1 MIKIEVLY
9 PEVANLYG
17 DAFNPQVLYRSYP
30 DSMNIIETHLNEKPA
45 FASGEAD
52 FVFMGAMPEKYQE
65 LAIGL
70 LGKYRDAFSDYVAS
84 DCPALF
90 TGNAFE
96 IMGDYIETD
105 SEEQIETL
113 GIYSGYAK
121 RDMVNRYNS
130 MYHGVFVDDKFG
142 AGEIPIV
149 GFKSQ
154 FTKLHGVSDDAHLF
168 KTSKE
173 RDAENSS
180 VDEGVRKNNF
190 MGTYL
195 NGPLL
200 IMNPAFAKYILGLLG
215 IEEPHVIYEDVM
227 EYAHKKRLED
237 ALNPNTSFAV

>member
-1 MIKIEVLY
+1 MINIEVLY

-30 DSMNIIETHLNEKPA
+30 DSINIIETHLNEKPA
-45 FASGEAD
+45 FASGNAD

-65 LAIGL
+65 LAISL
-70 LGKYRDAFSDYVAS
+70 LKPYRDAFSDYLETGR
-84 DCPALF
+84 PALF

-96 IMGDYIETD
+96 IMGDYIEKD
-105 SEEQIETL
+105 SGEHIETL
-113 GIYSGYAK
+113 GIYRGYAK

-154 FTKLHGVSDDAHLF
+154 FTKLHGISDDAHLF
-168 KTSKE
+168 KTIKE
-173 RDAENSS
+173 RDQENSS
-180 VDEGVRKNNF
+180 IDEGIRVNNF

-200 IMNPAFAKYILGLLG
+200 IMNPGFTKYVLGILG
-215 IEEPHVIYEDVM
+215 IENPHVIYEDVM
-227 EYAHKKRLED
+227 EYAYQKRLED
-237 ALNPNTSFAV
+237 ALNPSTSFAV

>member
-1 MIKIEVLY
+1 MINIEVLY

-30 DSMNIIETHLNEKPA
+30 DLIKITETHLNEKPA
-45 FASGEAD
+45 FVSGDAD

-65 LAIGL
+65 LAINL
-70 LGKYRDAFSDYVAS
+70 LGKYRDSFSDYVES
-84 DCPALF
+84 GRPALF

-105 SEEQIETL
+105 LGERIETL
-113 GIYSGYAK
+113 GIYHGYAK

-130 MYHGVFVDDKFG
+130 MYHGVFVDESFSG
-142 AGEIPIV
+142 GEMQIV

-154 FTKLHGVSDDAHLF
+154 FTKLYGVSNDAHLF
-168 KTSKE
+168 RTIKE

-180 VDEGVRKNNF
+180 VDEGVRVNNF

-200 IMNPAFAKYILGLLG
+200 IMNPAFARYILHLLG
-215 IEEPHVIYEDVM
+215 IEDPHVIYEDVM